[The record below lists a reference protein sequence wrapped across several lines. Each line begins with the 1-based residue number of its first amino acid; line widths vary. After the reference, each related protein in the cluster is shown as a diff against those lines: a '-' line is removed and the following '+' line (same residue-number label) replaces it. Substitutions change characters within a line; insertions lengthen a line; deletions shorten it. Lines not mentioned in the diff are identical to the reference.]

1 MDWQEIR
8 AIGEREETQSVR
20 DNPDEG
26 SSSSSADIH
35 EDIERLP
42 IGSLETTIPFHPSS
56 PINETNSVRAVIN
69 RSSCGNDT

>member
-42 IGSLETTIPFHPSS
+42 IEMTIPFHRALA
-56 PINETNSVRAVIN
+56 PINETNSAHAVIN
-69 RSSCGNDT
+69 RSNCGNDT